1 MKITDVRVVVLQDK
15 RKLKGIASVAFDDAI
30 VIHDIKILESG
41 EDFFIAMPSRKVPN
55 GQYKDI
61 AHPLNQE
68 TRNMI
73 QEAILEKY
81 KLAAS
86 EEEATSTE
94 EGTPNTEE
102 ETPNTEEEN

>member
-1 MKITDVRVVVLQDK
+1 MKITDIRVVVLEDK
-15 RKLKGIASVAFDDAI
+15 GKLKGIASVAFDDAI

-94 EGTPNTEE
+94 EETPNTEE

>member
-15 RKLKGIASVAFDDAI
+15 GKLKGIASVAFDDAI
-30 VIHDIKILESG
+30 VIHDIKILENG
-41 EDFFIAMPSRKVPN
+41 EECFIAMPSRKVPN

-68 TRNMI
+68 TRTMI

-81 KLAAS
+81 KLAESEEAPRSES
-86 EEEATSTE
+86 EEE
-94 EGTPNTEE
+94 N
-102 ETPNTEEEN
+102 

>member
-1 MKITDVRVVVLQDK
+1 MKITDIRVVVLQDK
-15 RKLKGIASVAFDDAI
+15 GKLKGIASVAFDDAI
-30 VIHDIKILESG
+30 VIHDIKILENG

-86 EEEATSTE
+86 EEEATI
-94 EGTPNTEE
+94 TEE

>member
-1 MKITDVRVVVLQDK
+1 MKITDIRVVVLQDK
-15 RKLKGIASVAFDDAI
+15 GKLKGIASVAFDDAI
-30 VIHDIKILESG
+30 VIHDIKILENG
-41 EDFFIAMPSRKVPN
+41 EEYFIAMPSRKVPN

-86 EEEATSTE
+86 EEEATT
-94 EGTPNTEE
+94 TEE